1 MQRHGH
7 ELKVKCCRSRSI
19 LPSSATLGFSSTAF
33 VQPMDGPD
41 RARNT
46 QLAIDWCLQHPEW
59 RLSVQTHKVDGIR

>member
-1 MQRHGH
+1 VLPQPLDFA
-7 ELKVKCCRSRSI
+7 ELASLDFEHR
-19 LPSSATLGFSSTAF
+19 F

-59 RLSVQTHKVDGIR
+59 RLSVQTHKVIGIR